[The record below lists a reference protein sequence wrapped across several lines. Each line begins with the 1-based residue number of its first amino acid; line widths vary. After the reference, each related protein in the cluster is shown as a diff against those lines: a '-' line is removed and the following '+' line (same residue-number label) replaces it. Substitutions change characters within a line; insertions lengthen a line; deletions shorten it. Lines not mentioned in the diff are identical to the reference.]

1 MARNNATTSTY
12 EVGFGKP
19 PRATQFKKG
28 ESGNPR
34 GRPKGSKNFE
44 SKVVAMFDRK
54 IVIQEK
60 GRPRRIT
67 MADAILMKL
76 TAQAIAGD
84 MSATRLAIGL
94 LQMTRQES
102 APTDVFSSEADRA
115 LLMAFLD
122 ENAPEPAP
130 PRRRAGK
137 GGKA

>member
-1 MARNNATTSTY
+1 MSKFEAPTAY
-12 EVGFGKP
+12 EVGYRKP
-19 PRATQFKKG
+19 PRETQFRAG
-28 ESGNPR
+28 SSGNPK

-44 SKVVAMFDRK
+44 SKVIAIFDRK

-102 APTDVFSSEADRA
+102 VPTDVFNSEADRA

-130 PRRRAGK
+130 PRRRPRK

>member
-1 MARNNATTSTY
+1 MTKIKAPSAY
-12 EVGFGKP
+12 EVGYRKP
-19 PRATQFKKG
+19 PRETQFRVG
-28 ESGNPR
+28 SSGNPK

-122 ENAPEPAP
+122 ENTAEPAP
-130 PRRRAGK
+130 PQQRRRK